1 MLHILGNVSVLI
13 DRKTLVTVNIE
24 LIHPSTV
31 YTSLIHL
38 CDRTDKLYY
47 VGLRIWRELSLR
59 LAFHFST
66 KCGFD

>member
-13 DRKTLVTVNIE
+13 DIKTLVTVNIE
-24 LIHPSTV
+24 LNTPKYRI

-47 VGLRIWRELSLR
+47 VGLRIWRELS
-59 LAFHFST
+59 
-66 KCGFD
+66 